1 MIVLLDELKNHEET
15 SDDEKTSVYTEFSSN
30 LDLFYL
36 NYKNILRYFTKLISI
51 KFYRVKFASVFFF
64 YWIYMIIFLKVFE
77 KNKEKL
83 ISLNDELKANLIVL
97 MQIYPSTNVYN
108 WLFESLMAKKEFKFL
123 EFFKYIFG
131 IFLATR

>member
-1 MIVLLDELKNHEET
+1 
-15 SDDEKTSVYTEFSSN
+15 
-30 LDLFYL
+30 
-36 NYKNILRYFTKLISI
+36 
-51 KFYRVKFASVFFF
+51 
-64 YWIYMIIFLKVFE
+64 MIIFLKVFE

>member
-51 KFYRVKFASVFFF
+51 KFYRVNFASVFFF
-64 YWIYMIIFLKVFE
+64 L
-77 KNKEKL
+77 
-83 ISLNDELKANLIVL
+83 LNLYD
-97 MQIYPSTNVYN
+97 Y
-108 WLFESLMAKKEFKFL
+108 
-123 EFFKYIFG
+123 FFKG
-131 IFLATR
+131 V